1 MCPDRQTAHQA
12 ERTIMENQKSNRTRK
27 IYLPHTKQWVEVSE
41 AQSRAYYRDIW
52 ATRKRAQKH
61 HQCMCPKSKHWLCDG
76 DCLACQ
82 FHAAGD
88 NLSLDYTVTD
98 EEGNEKSWL
107 EDLQDDRPSAQSVM
121 EDRELLGALFHKLDE
136 LDPEGR
142 RICEL
147 VMEGRSERDCGKE
160 MGMARNTFVYKR
172 DKLFATLADYLKDF
186 T

>member
-1 MCPDRQTAHQA
+1 M
-12 ERTIMENQKSNRTRK
+12 I
-27 IYLPHTKQWVEVSE
+27 
-41 AQSRAYYRDIW
+41 
-52 ATRKRAQKH
+52 
-61 HQCMCPKSKHWLCDG
+61 
-76 DCLACQ
+76 
-82 FHAAGD
+82 
-88 NLSLDYTVTD
+88 
-98 EEGNEKSWL
+98 
-107 EDLQDDRPSAQSVM
+107 

-147 VMEGRSERDCGKE
+147 VMQGHSERDCGKE

>member
-1 MCPDRQTAHQA
+1 MSNKGKNLSQSN
-12 ERTIMENQKSNRTRK
+12 ERKVYIRNTE
-27 IYLPHTKQWVEVSE
+27 QWVEVTE
-41 AQSRAYYRDIW
+41 AQYRAYYRDIW
-52 ATRKRAQKH
+52 ATRKRAQGH
-61 HQCMCPKSKHWLCDG
+61 HQCMCPRNKQWMCDG
-76 DCLACQ
+76 DCLVCP

-98 EEGNEKSWL
+98 KDGNEKSWL
-107 EDLQDDRPSAQSVM
+107 DNLVDDRPDIQSTL
-121 EDRELLGALFHKLDE
+121 EDRELLDVLLHKLDE

-172 DKLFATLADYLKDF
+172 DKLFAVLADYLKDF
-186 T
+186 I